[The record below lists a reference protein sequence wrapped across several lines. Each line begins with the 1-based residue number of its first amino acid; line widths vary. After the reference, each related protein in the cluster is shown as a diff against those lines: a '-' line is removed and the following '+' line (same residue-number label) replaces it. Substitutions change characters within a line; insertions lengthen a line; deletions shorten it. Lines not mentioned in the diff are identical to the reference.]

1 MTESSVTIFRVRFL
15 PKNQRFFPLK
25 HPKCY
30 IFSRLRRIRTLFPL
44 EITIL
49 RSKTCI
55 FRACGAPNINDLPLE
70 IAVLGSRKSIF
81 PGPPKAT
88 VSNFG
93 GFQKT

>member
-1 MTESSVTIFRVRFL
+1 MSESSVTIFRGRFL
-15 PKNQRFFPLK
+15 PQKKQRFVLK
-25 HPKCY
+25 KQPKCY
-30 IFSRLRRIRTLFPL
+30 IFSRLRRIRPL
-44 EITIL
+44 EITFF
-49 RSKTCI
+49 RSKTRI
-55 FRACGAPNINDLPLE
+55 FRACGAPEITDLPLE